1 MNQEIRVSTPEFV
14 TLRFTAAGIG
24 TRILALL
31 VDWMI
36 LGVVLGML
44 GYVGLLFYFL
54 LEEIGSPLWM
64 SVVVGVGIVILVF
77 IPLLYYILTET
88 FLHGQTLGKKVLGI
102 RVVTDMGTAPGF
114 FAIFLRNV
122 LRMVDS
128 LPFLYI
134 VGLISVFSNTRA
146 KRLGDLAAGTMVVK
160 REEDSRLPRVRPLYS
175 HGEARLYTSAD
186 LARIADSRWLEVGEF
201 LSRRQELFPEKRAEL
216 AYAMFETLF
225 PDRSPDPHHRER
237 LLEAAFFQWRNERQ
251 EAMRAEGGIR

>member
-14 TLRFTAAGIG
+14 TLRFTAAGLG

-31 VDWMI
+31 VDWII

-44 GYVGLLFYFL
+44 GYIGMLFIIL
-54 LEEIGSPLWM
+54 VDETGSSLWK
-64 SVVVGVGIVILVF
+64 SIVVGIGIVMFVF

-102 RVVTDMGTAPGF
+102 RVVTDMGTAPSF

-128 LPFLYI
+128 LPLVYI
-134 VGLISVFSNTRA
+134 VGLITIFSNSRA

-160 REEDSRLPRVRPLYS
+160 REEESRLPRVRPLYS
-175 HGEARLYTSAD
+175 HGEGPIFTSSELTQIPD
-186 LARIADSRWLEVGEF
+186 FRWLKVAEF
-201 LSRRQELFPEKRAEL
+201 LSRRHELFPEKRWEL
-216 AYAMFETLF
+216 AHTLFETLF
-225 PDRSPDPHHRER
+225 PGRNPDPQHSER
-237 LLEAAFFQWRNERQ
+237 LLEAAFFQWRNKRQ
-251 EAMRAEGGIR
+251 EAVKAGGSTP